1 MKTKTILL
9 SIFFPTILFAQRPS
23 GIPGDTG
30 TISLNSKSDIILYI
44 AIPIVVIIL
53 YFVWKRTKKN
63 DKSSEN

>member
-1 MKTKTILL
+1 MKIKTILL
-9 SIFFPTILFAQRPS
+9 TILLPTILFAQRPS
-23 GIPGDTG
+23 GIPGDTS
-30 TISLNSKSDIILYI
+30 TISLNSKGDIILYI